1 MSFVITYCQ
10 LNSIVYVHNFLN
22 LRNRNQDAVREMSD
36 SFRQGLNIEAAS
48 FGTVTIVIP
57 EQWNQSSACKD
68 LISDGLPNL
77 SWVRNYKA
85 DINIVPDHPVFGAQP
100 YSFQYGRCG
109 QPSLPISLPLTALA
123 DPDARGISS

>member
-1 MSFVITYCQ
+1 
-10 LNSIVYVHNFLN
+10 
-22 LRNRNQDAVREMSD
+22 MSD